1 MSLIKDCI
9 SENEIRK
16 NLKSDLKL
24 SFKIFDTIDSTNTAA
39 KKYATE
45 SLEEGLVVISS
56 HQTSGRGRMG
66 RRFSSPD
73 NTGIYMS
80 ILLKPQINP
89 ENTVLI
95 TTSAAVA
102 VSKAIEKLSGKKT
115 DIKWVNDILIA
126 SKKVCGIL
134 TEGQINPS
142 GKGIDFAILGIGI
155 NVYPPEEGFDEE
167 IKDIA
172 GYVFEN
178 HEQNLKSKLI
188 AEILNNFSYYY
199 KNLLEKEYYEY
210 YKSRCFVIGKEVFIL
225 KNGEIE
231 TEGTILDLDEDFRL
245 FIKLKNG
252 GEKYISSGEISVK
265 IK

>member
-16 NLKSDLKL
+16 NLKSDLRL

-39 KKYATE
+39 KKYAIE
-45 SLEEGLVVISS
+45 GLEEGLVVISS
-56 HQTSGRGRMG
+56 HQTAGRGRMG

-95 TTSAAVA
+95 TTAAAVA

-115 DIKWVNDILIA
+115 DIKWVNDILID

-155 NVYPPEEGFDEE
+155 NVYSPENGFDED

-172 GYVFEN
+172 GFIFEQEN
-178 HEQNLKSKLI
+178 ENLKSKLI
-188 AEILNNFSYYY
+188 AEILNNFSFYY
-199 KNLLEKEYYEY
+199 NNILEKEYFDY
-210 YKSRCFVIGKEVFIL
+210 YKSHCFVIGKEVFVLKNGKTELDGTVLDLDKDFRLSVKL
-225 KNGEIE
+225 KNGE
-231 TEGTILDLDEDFRL
+231 
-245 FIKLKNG
+245 
-252 GEKYISSGEISVK
+252 EKYISSGEISVK